1 MTARLGL
8 VRPADTP
15 PVKLPE
21 VLLALEQIRDRSMEA
36 ERRLAMLRALK
47 DPVEAIQSARARR
60 GAGLDGCAPSRTLS
74 LEDSVYRS
82 WCGNLQRLLIDLG
95 HPRSVG
101 QARFAIYREWVLRQ
115 LLKDLGRAAD
125 AAVRAGQRVMPG
137 TWRSLHDL
145 FLYLDGRDEV
155 AGPAP
160 AGPARFNPGNEY
172 KRLLLLGALAEYQDL
187 DQILPVIGP
196 RLREWAGVSVL
207 KRDVCVVGESALLRL
222 DLTADGPPR
231 RARPGDEQPYQGWVL
246 EPAKPYTD
254 ALAAYPLCERQLT
267 AAA

>member
-1 MTARLGL
+1 MTARLER
-8 VRPADTP
+8 VRPADMQVMMP
-15 PVKLPE
+15 R
-21 VLLALEQIRDRSMEA
+21 VLLALEQIRDRAVEA

-47 DPVEAIQSARARR
+47 DQVEAIQSARPRR
-60 GAGLDGCAPSRTLS
+60 AVDRDGFGPPRALS
-74 LEDSVYRS
+74 LEESVHRS

-95 HPRSVG
+95 HPRSAG

-125 AAVRAGQRVMPG
+125 AAVRAGQAATPG

-160 AGPARFNPGNEY
+160 AGPTRFNPGNEY
-172 KRLLLLGALAEYQDL
+172 KRLLLLGALGEYRDL
-187 DQILPVIGP
+187 EQILPVIVP
-196 RLREWAGVSVL
+196 RLREWAGLSVL
-207 KRDVCVVGESALLRL
+207 KRDVCVVGEAAWLRL
-222 DLTADGPPR
+222 DLTADGPAR
-231 RARPGDEQPYQGWVL
+231 HARPGDAQPYQGWVL

-254 ALAAYPLCERQLT
+254 ALAPYPLRERHLT